1 MAQEVCGLLGSR
13 ESNMRVLLHRARL
26 GVRAALDDLMILVMA
41 MAGAGLFGMPFGLMA
56 PIMTL
61 ALHII
66 YHVVLGLIFDR
77 LVTPEVT
84 YA

>member
-1 MAQEVCGLLGSR
+1 M
-13 ESNMRVLLHRARL
+13 
-26 GVRAALDDLMILVMA
+26 DDLMILVMA

-66 YHVVLGLIFDR
+66 YRVVLGLVFDR

>member
-1 MAQEVCGLLGSR
+1 
-13 ESNMRVLLHRARL
+13 
-26 GVRAALDDLMILVMA
+26 MILVMA

>member
-1 MAQEVCGLLGSR
+1 
-13 ESNMRVLLHRARL
+13 MRVLLHWARL

-66 YHVVLGLIFDR
+66 YRVVLGLVFDR